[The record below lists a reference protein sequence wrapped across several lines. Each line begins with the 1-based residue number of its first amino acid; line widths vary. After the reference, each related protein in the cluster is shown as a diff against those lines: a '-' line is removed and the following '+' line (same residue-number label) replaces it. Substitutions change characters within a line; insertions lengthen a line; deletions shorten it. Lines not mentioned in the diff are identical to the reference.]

1 MSNVHSNA
9 SSGARSK
16 ILVTGMPRSGTTW
29 LARLLALAPGS
40 ALTGREPMNPRG
52 RQWALA
58 GTLEGWSRL
67 TSPSDRQSR
76 ALRRAYRAL
85 SPGVYSRY
93 GVRQWRAPLPWSR
106 LVVKDPFAML
116 SMPTINAVTGAR
128 PVLIHRHP
136 GAMLVSYRRMHWLP
150 DVEELTPIVQQ
161 FERTDPEAAAAIP
174 RLPSD
179 VPHDS
184 ALAMAWFWSALYSMA
199 IADIRAI
206 PGGLIVSHEL
216 VATDEGYCHQLH
228 DQLGVPWSADAE
240 TEFRREST
248 ENVDLTKLHNFR
260 RRPADAATAW
270 KGRLSDEEVSELEQ
284 VTKPVRDLL
293 DEAAFQLRAR

>member
-1 MSNVHSNA
+1 MTIMQ
-9 SSGARSK
+9 SGASVSGRSK

-29 LARLLALAPGS
+29 LARLLAVAPGS

-67 TSPSDRQSR
+67 TTPSGRQVR
-76 ALRRAYRAL
+76 ALRRAYRAF

-93 GVRQWRAPLPWSR
+93 GLHQWRAPLPWSR

-116 SMPTINAVTGAR
+116 SMPAIEAATGAR

-150 DVEELTPIVQQ
+150 DIDELMPIVRQ
-161 FERTDPEAAAAIP
+161 FERIDPEAASVIP
-174 RLPSD
+174 RLPAD
-179 VPHDS
+179 APHDGV
-184 ALAMAWFWSALYSMA
+184 LAMAWFWSALYSMA

-206 PGGLIVSHEL
+206 PGGLIVPHERL
-216 VATDEGYCHQLH
+216 ATDEDYCRQLH
-228 DQLGVPWSADAE
+228 ARLGVPWSPGAE
-240 TEFRREST
+240 AEFRRESS
-248 ENVDLTKLHNFR
+248 ENIDPAKLHNFN
-260 RRPADAATAW
+260 RRPADAAMAW
-270 KGRLSDEEVSELEQ
+270 KGRLTETEVSELEHE
-284 VTKPVRDLL
+284 TKPVRDLL
-293 DEAAFQLRAR
+293 DGAAFHLRAS